1 MAKPKSK
8 PQLSLE
14 CAHVAD
20 GAAGIPEEH
29 WSRLF
34 FRFIFGAF
42 DDAQFADMY
51 DEGGRYPVSPSFLA
65 AITILQYL
73 FRASDRVAV
82 DNTVMR
88 RDWRV
93 ALGIRNDYVG
103 FCPTVLVRFRQRL
116 VQHGKDREIFTTVLA
131 QLRQLGL
138 LRSRRLRVDAT
149 ALIADVARLSRA
161 DAIQEALRLVVREL
175 HQGYPQ
181 LHQRVD
187 FMRLYELYGEEIW
200 LGGPGHDERRLAT
213 LAADGRALLALCAD
227 HPVRSQAILGQ
238 MLSENFTFPEDDGE
252 PPTPLPPG
260 QRPNDHLVTPH
271 EPDVRVGKRRDQLWL
286 GDSVHIVET
295 AEPDQPNFCVDVV
308 TVDPRTED
316 SQMTK
321 TLAERIGFVVP
332 AADTLIADCGYAS
345 AANSKQLAAQG
356 IELIAPPRDSNYK
369 GKYPAHAFGID
380 FARQKALCPQGHE
393 SVYWKPVGRS
403 IRIRFASGACNGCPR
418 RSECTTSKRGRY
430 LGLSRDYDQ
439 LLWDRRRATE
449 PQFRVLHKLR
459 APIEAT
465 ISELVH
471 CHGLRRS
478 RYRGAAKRA
487 LHALFAVTALNAK
500 RMLRCLADDAIS
512 PLARVAYG
520 IQRASGGGSTCL
532 RPPRLGGPGRRNPA
546 LPVANDCNVGYQ
558 M

>member
-20 GAAGIPEEH
+20 DAAGIPEEH

-42 DDAQFADMY
+42 HDAQFADMY
-51 DEGGRYPVSPSFLA
+51 DDGGRYPVSPSLLA
-65 AITILQYL
+65 ATTILQYL

-93 ALGIRNDYVG
+93 ALGIKRDYVG

-116 VQHGKDREIFTTVLA
+116 MQHGKDREIFTTVLA

-175 HQGYPQ
+175 HQGYLQ

-187 FMRLYELYGEEIW
+187 FVRLHELYGQEVW
-200 LGGPGHDERRLAT
+200 LGGPGHDEHRLVT
-213 LAADGRALLALCAD
+213 RAADGRALLELCAA
-227 HPVRSQAILGQ
+227 HPVKSQAILAQ
-238 MLSENFTFPEDDGE
+238 MLAENFTFPEDDSE
-252 PPTPLPPG
+252 PPTPRPPE
-260 QRPNDHLVTPH
+260 QRPKDHIVTPH
-271 EPDVRVGKRRDQLWL
+271 EPDVRVGKRRDELWL

-295 AEPDQPNFCVDVV
+295 AEPGQPNFCVDVV
-308 TVDPRTED
+308 SVDPRTED
-316 SQMTK
+316 SQMT
-321 TLAERIGFVVP
+321 TTVAERVGFVMP
-332 AADTLIADCGYAS
+332 AADTLIADSGYAS

-356 IELIAPPRDSNYK
+356 IELIAPPRNSNYK
-369 GKYPAHAFGID
+369 GKYPSSVFTID
-380 FARQKALCPQGHE
+380 CARHKATCPQGHE
-393 SVYWKPVGRS
+393 SISWQPKGRE
-403 IRIRFASGACNGCPR
+403 IRIRFATDDCNRCPR
-418 RSECTTSKRGRY
+418 RSECTTAKRGRN
-430 LGLSRDYDQ
+430 LGISRDYEQ

-449 PQFRVLHKLR
+449 PQFRALYKLR
-459 APIEAT
+459 APIEPT

-500 RMLRCLADDAIS
+500 RMLRCLADDATS
-512 PLARVAYG
+512 PLAMVAYG
-520 IQRASGGGSTCL
+520 IQCASGGGSTCL
-532 RPPRLGGPGRRNPA
+532 RLSRLGGPWRRNPA
-546 LPVANDCNVGYQ
+546 IPVANDCNAGYQ

>member
-1 MAKPKSK
+1 M
-8 PQLSLE
+8 
-14 CAHVAD
+14 
-20 GAAGIPEEH
+20 
-29 WSRLF
+29 
-34 FRFIFGAF
+34 
-42 DDAQFADMY
+42 
-51 DEGGRYPVSPSFLA
+51 
-65 AITILQYL
+65 
-73 FRASDRVAV
+73 
-82 DNTVMR
+82 
-88 RDWRV
+88 
-93 ALGIRNDYVG
+93 
-103 FCPTVLVRFRQRL
+103 
-116 VQHGKDREIFTTVLA
+116 
-131 QLRQLGL
+131 
-138 LRSRRLRVDAT
+138 
-149 ALIADVARLSRA
+149 
-161 DAIQEALRLVVREL
+161 
-175 HQGYPQ
+175 
-181 LHQRVD
+181 
-187 FMRLYELYGEEIW
+187 
-200 LGGPGHDERRLAT
+200 
-213 LAADGRALLALCAD
+213 
-227 HPVRSQAILGQ
+227 
-238 MLSENFTFPEDDGE
+238 
-252 PPTPLPPG
+252 
-260 QRPNDHLVTPH
+260 
-271 EPDVRVGKRRDQLWL
+271 
-286 GDSVHIVET
+286 
-295 AEPDQPNFCVDVV
+295 DVV